1 MLALRK
7 LNHGV
12 YVVDVHSD
20 AAQRQMRNERGLRV
34 MLCIIFISIK
44 VTDSVHAAHNI
55 ILIAALFHATIKLY
69 TTRLIVGAVQNK
81 NAQGIRGNTECSA
94 VFARIRESV
103 DMIVILV
110 SDTRQK

>member
-44 VTDSVHAAHNI
+44 VTDSVHTAHNI

-81 NAQGIRGNTECSA
+81 NAQDIRGNTECSA